1 MPKDRALKY
10 EAFAQEGIQGSNEAL
25 SRRTGRLQEL
35 SAGLL
40 KIIKDL
46 ERSEHD
52 LDSAYV
58 RLKKSQTQLIQA
70 SKLKAMGELAASVA
84 HELNQPI
91 TVVKGLCQ
99 NMMRA
104 MGRDSPEFPKLKLID
119 EACAKMEAITRHLKS
134 FARPDQGEFRPID
147 LNAVINE
154 SLVVISGLVKDRGI
168 KLTVALNEPPLV
180 RGSANRLEQVLLNL
194 VQNAMYAINAD
205 GEIRISTGNAVV
217 DNRTFACLS
226 VSDTGPGIPK
236 EIAEKIF
243 EPFFT
248 TKKDSGTGL
257 GLSISMGI
265 IKEHSGEII
274 VDSAPPNGAT
284 FLIRIPALPDA
295 GTPGGV
301 PTTASRQ

>member
-1 MPKDRALKY
+1 MLKGTALNY
-10 EAFAQEGIQGSNEAL
+10 EAFAREGLQSSNDEL
-25 SRRTGRLQEL
+25 SRRTERLQEL

-46 ERSEHD
+46 ERSEHA

-99 NMMRA
+99 NMMRT
-104 MGRDSPEFPKLKLID
+104 MGTDSSEIHKLKLIG

-147 LNAVINE
+147 INAVINE
-154 SLVVISGLVKDRGI
+154 SLVVIRGLAKGRGI
-168 KLTVALNEPPLV
+168 KLTVALNDLPLV

-205 GEIRISTGNAVV
+205 GEIRISTGKTVV
-217 DNRTFACLS
+217 NNRTFACLS
-226 VSDTGPGIPK
+226 VSDTGPGIPR

-274 VDSAPPNGAT
+274 VESAPPNGAT
-284 FLIRIPALPDA
+284 FLIRIPALPTAD
-295 GTPGGV
+295 TPGGI
-301 PTTASRQ
+301 A